1 VAKKKSQKRPAPPG
15 VDPNEK
21 RRERL
26 EAKRIAKAQAL
37 AAKRK
42 REARERIMRRVA
54 LLALLGFAVWFLFLR
69 TATPDEINGNPI
81 NDFSTAGANQHVS
94 GTVPYQDSPPV
105 SGQHAPQ
112 PTFCGV
118 HSAPIPNETMV
129 HNLEH
134 GAIGLLYAPDTDPE
148 DIQTLES
155 IVGDYEDNVFSMPYQ
170 GQMDSPI
177 VIAAWGHTMELD
189 TAEEDSVRQ
198 FIEEF
203 RHGGDAPE
211 ANQVC
216 EHQDPQPFDATPAPQ
231 ETPTPTPTQGGRN
244 RTPEP
249 TPSS

>member
-81 NDFSTAGANQHVS
+81 KDFSTAGANQHVS

-118 HSAPIPNETMV
+118 HNVPIPNETMV

-148 DIQTLES
+148 DIETLES

-189 TAEEDSVRQ
+189 TAEEGSVRQ